1 MKLIFS
7 FLALSIS
14 VSVFCQLNPKTKWGN
29 VNQSEFDYT
38 EVPFEKDAAAVI
50 LYESGELTIAAVDNE
65 NKRYRRI
72 KILKEEGKFYAN
84 QEIVYND
91 YFSFDEIKNI
101 KAQAINLVDGKI
113 VKTAVKNSEIYTTE
127 TGKFE
132 RTIRFAIPNVKVG
145 TIIEVEFSAVGV
157 NNFAIEPWQFQHQ
170 IPTLYSTFEINVQ
183 APVDYTPIC
192 LGEKIVKYA
201 KENQRKREYLNV
213 WTVED
218 LPSIEKIQFAY
229 NKTDAAE
236 KIIFQ
241 RKGYRNINFDY
252 VKEVSSWFDL
262 RNTIIES
269 NSKKISPTVVN
280 KISLNISPG
289 LDEQDQL
296 DKVLNYFRDNFKWNG
311 SYRVQSIRTFTEIE
325 KEKKGNSADLNLL
338 LNHLLKKKNIQSEL
352 VLVSQRDN
360 GRVKVIS
367 PFANQFNTIVNLV
380 KMKDGRTFFVD
391 AAYLPEK
398 DYDFMPLNNFNQ
410 YGLILDTGADR
421 FIVMN
426 PPMSEYH
433 SVQNY
438 SLKDGKYIYVRNDKR
453 NGYFKKDLQELSEE
467 WGKFNDQ
474 TQSLDLFFR
483 DVKTDF
489 KDSDESNFEM
499 ERMISESSEL
509 AGNSFYQ
516 IENPLKP
523 VISQFKLY
531 ETDRERPLEF
541 NFPFYYKTDLILDIP
556 DGYRV
561 EIPEAFK
568 SQIQTNSKELMY
580 FQNAE
585 VENGKLKMHFEF
597 LLGQSVFD
605 KNYSEIKS
613 FFDKIIQDSNKSLL
627 LKKL

>member
-1 MKLIFS
+1 MKLICS
-7 FLALSIS
+7 FLALSIY

-38 EVPFEKDAAAVI
+38 EVPYEKDASAVI
-50 LYESGELTIAAVDNE
+50 LYEKGEFTIARLDNE
-65 NKRYRRI
+65 NKIYRRI
-72 KILKEEGKFYAN
+72 KILTEEGKKYAT
-84 QEIVYND
+84 QEIFYYD
-91 YFSFDEIKNI
+91 FYPFDEIRNI
-101 KAQAINLVDGKI
+101 KAQSINLVDGKI
-113 VKTAVKNSEIYTTE
+113 VKTAVKNSEIFTSE
-127 TGKFE
+127 TSDLG
-132 RTIRFAIPNVKVG
+132 RSIRFAIPNVKVG
-145 TIIEVEFSAVGV
+145 TIIEVEFSSFGI
-157 NNFAIEPWQFQHQ
+157 NNYAIEPWEFQHE
-170 IPTLYSTFEINVQ
+170 IPTLYSTFEMNVQ

-218 LPSIEKIQFAY
+218 LPSIEKIELVY
-229 NKTDAAE
+229 NKRDAAE

-252 VKEVSSWFDL
+252 VKEVTSWFDL
-262 RNTIIES
+262 RNSIIES
-269 NSKKISPTVVN
+269 NSKMISQTVVN

-296 DKVLNYFRDNFKWNG
+296 EKVLKYFRDNFKWNNG
-311 SYRVQSIRTFTEIE
+311 YRVQPFRSFADIE

-338 LNHLLKKKNIQSEL
+338 LNQLLKKKNIQSEL

-380 KMKDGRTFFVD
+380 KMKDGRTIFID
-391 AAYLPEK
+391 AAYLPIK
-398 DYDFMPLNNFNQ
+398 DYDFMPLINFNQ

-421 FIVMN
+421 FILMN
-426 PPMSEYH
+426 PPNSEYH

-438 SLKDGKYIYVRNDKR
+438 SLKDGKFIYVRNDKKS
-453 NGYFKKDLQELSEE
+453 GYFKKDLSELSKKWRKYNE
-467 WGKFNDQ
+467 Q
-474 TQSLDLFFR
+474 TQGLDLFFK

-489 KDSDESNFEM
+489 KESDENSFEM
-499 ERMISESSEL
+499 ERMISESPKL
-509 AGNSFYQ
+509 GGNSFYQ

-531 ETDRERPLEF
+531 EADRERPLEF
-541 NFPFYYKTDLILDIP
+541 NFPFFYKTDLIIDIP

-561 EIPEAFK
+561 EIPEAYQ
-568 SQIQTNSKELMY
+568 SQIQTGSKELMY
-580 FQNAE
+580 YQNAE

-597 LLGQSVFD
+597 LLLQSVFD

-613 FFDKIIQDSNKSLL
+613 FFDQIIQDS
-627 LKKL
+627 